1 MGLGSEGL
9 LPGLLGN
16 NAADVDEIIS
26 DHAEAD
32 PALHSGIAPVAAA
45 IETVSP
51 LDHADATLA
60 SGAPFLAVSGLLGA
74 LDSGDTYLLPRRSR
88 TAPNSRTSK
97 RPLGT
102 VIRVPP
108 SSTTAAGT
116 TLRKRHRFL
125 LIINR

>member
-9 LPGLLGN
+9 LPGLLGHD
-16 NAADVDEIIS
+16 AADVDEIIS

-74 LDSGDTYLLPRRSR
+74 LDSGDIYYHGAQL
-88 TAPNSRTSK
+88 ADVQK
-97 RPLGT
+97 
-102 VIRVPP
+102 
-108 SSTTAAGT
+108 AAGHRDSGT
-116 TLRKRHRFL
+116 TKLYDRRGCNPEKAASFFA
-125 LIINR
+125 NY